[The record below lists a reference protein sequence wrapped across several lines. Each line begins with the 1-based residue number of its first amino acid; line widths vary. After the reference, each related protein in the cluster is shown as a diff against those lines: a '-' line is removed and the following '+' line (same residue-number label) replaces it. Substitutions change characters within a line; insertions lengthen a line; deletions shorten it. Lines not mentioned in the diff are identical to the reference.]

1 MYISLLYVNWPKN
14 GWSLKFNEK
23 IGIWLIKHFDPYL
36 LFCLVCICILYLKV
50 EITLQQIHN
59 YFIVMSPIFYTLS
72 RIIPISGP
80 AKINDE
86 PCKILRSFWMSPCWK
101 CRVIQDEIHQEK
113 AFCSTTPYIQASL
126 KERKI
131 FIQTNKSC
139 YLKNVILS
147 VGKWLYSFSFVI
159 FTNWFLKR
167 KNNDFDAI
175 AFLEYFVAKNVK
187 GKNCR

>member
-1 MYISLLYVNWPKN
+1 MGFLFAPWRKN
-14 GWSLKFNEK
+14 SKDYCSN
-23 IGIWLIKHFDPYL
+23 LIRK
-36 LFCLVCICILYLKV
+36 KSKS
-50 EITLQQIHN
+50 
-59 YFIVMSPIFYTLS
+59 YFICPKFAVFECPH
-72 RIIPISGP
+72 
-80 AKINDE
+80 AENAA
-86 PCKILRSFWMSPCWK
+86 SFRMRFTKKRLFVRPHHIYKLLW
-101 CRVIQDEIHQEK
+101 
-113 AFCSTTPYIQASL
+113 

-175 AFLEYFVAKNVK
+175 AFLEYLVAKNMK